1 LRAAILHSVLVDE
14 AMRAAQ
20 HLVDVGLGLDYQE
33 LRLERTTD
41 AWLSAGAVLRDHV
54 ARVVGDRVGGV
65 EHIGSSA
72 IRDLLSKPIIDL
84 AVGLAQDEGV
94 AAVRQQLEGDDWI
107 YRGDAGSE
115 GGHVFVLEARP
126 WHRVAHLHAV
136 AHGGQQWTRYIRLRD
151 VLRMNPE
158 ARRRY
163 TAEKLRLVDESGN
176 DRQAYTSGKSQVV
189 LSLIRSESNSES

>member
-1 LRAAILHSVLVDE
+1 
-14 AMRAAQ
+14 MRAAQ

-54 ARVVGDRVGGV
+54 ARVVGDRGCV
-65 EHIGSSA
+65 EQIGSSTV
-72 IRDLLSKPIIDL
+72 RDLLSKPIIDL
-84 AVGLAQDEGV
+84 AIGLAPDEGV
-94 AAVRQQLEGDDWI
+94 AVVRQRLEDDDWI

-136 AHGGQQWTRYIRLRD
+136 AHGGEQWSKYIRLRD
-151 VLRMNPE
+151 ILRMSPE

-176 DRQAYTSGKSQVV
+176 DRQAYTTGKSQVV
-189 LSLIRSESNSES
+189 LSLIRPESNPES